1 MDFLLKNI
9 GEAVTSSEKLV
20 LIVGRPGSGKSK
32 LLAAYSKNTGIPIID
47 LSRIVA
53 NSSED
58 IKKTMKDFLKTYR
71 FDVLLLDN
79 KKPLYSLIS
88 TADLM
93 DILKEL
99 SEEIIVISTWN
110 GYIQDGQLSH
120 IVNGQE
126 ETYPVDGTY
135 QYVII

>member
-9 GEAVTSSEKLV
+9 GEAVTSSNKLI

-32 LLAAYSKNTGIPIID
+32 LMAAYSKNTGIPIVD

-53 NSSED
+53 NNSDD
-58 IKKTMKDFLKTYR
+58 IKNTMKAFLENYR

-79 KKPLYSLIS
+79 KKPIYNLVN

-93 DILKEL
+93 DILQEL
-99 SEEIIVISTWN
+99 SDQIIVVSTWN

-126 ETYPVDGTY
+126 EVYPVDGSY
-135 QYVII
+135 QYVIV